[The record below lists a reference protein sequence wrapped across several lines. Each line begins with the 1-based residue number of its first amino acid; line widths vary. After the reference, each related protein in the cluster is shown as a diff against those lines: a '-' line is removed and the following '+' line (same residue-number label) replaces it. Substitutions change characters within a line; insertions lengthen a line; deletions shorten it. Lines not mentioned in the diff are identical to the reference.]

1 LIEIS
6 YRGLS
11 GWSKGGQPTP
21 PLSFLTPLQK
31 GSLIK
36 KEKYMESKITKGS
49 FVLIRTYS
57 AGVHFGFL
65 EEKTLYAGGCE
76 VRLSKAKRLWNWTG
90 ALSLSEVA
98 MTGPKISGS
107 KIAETVDE
115 IILPQ
120 AIEIITISS
129 KSTLNSL
136 YESNKKRTAAE
147 V

>member
-1 LIEIS
+1 
-6 YRGLS
+6 
-11 GWSKGGQPTP
+11 
-21 PLSFLTPLQK
+21 
-31 GSLIK
+31 
-36 KEKYMESKITKGS
+36 
-49 FVLIRTYS
+49 
-57 AGVHFGFL
+57 
-65 EEKTLYAGGCE
+65 
-76 VRLSKAKRLWNWTG
+76 
-90 ALSLSEVA
+90 
-98 MTGPKISGS
+98 MTVPKISGS